1 MIASYSGMK
10 TILSFKSTFILCLY
24 LSVLC
29 KTSLCR
35 AGVDVKLTQKLNLP
49 EVQEAEILSKSFTDR
64 VLPKDVQQGES
75 GNVVLSKMAD
85 NTVAYWW
92 DTTPLRQTALGRAAD
107 NIEKKAR
114 LKGEIQG
121 SNQVTHFFDLK
132 VLVMQALA
140 RFEYRG
146 WFHAGINY
154 DARAVATEAE
164 IVQPLSKDKD
174 LVVSQ
179 VFNQTESTSRLSFK
193 FNW

>member
-1 MIASYSGMK
+1 MIA
-10 TILSFKSTFILCLY
+10 FILGMNKQ
-24 LSVLC
+24 VLLTYVSIIVMNLFC
-29 KTSLCR
+29 CDFSFARVDLTKTR
-35 AGVDVKLTQKLNLP
+35 KLNLP
-49 EVQEAEILSKSFTDR
+49 ESKEAEFLYKDFTDR
-64 VLPKDVQQGES
+64 ILPKDVQKGES
-75 GNVVLSKMAD
+75 ANVVLSKMAD

-92 DTTPLRQTALGRAAD
+92 DTTPLRQSALGRAAD

-114 LKGEIQG
+114 LKGEIQDA
-121 SNQVTHFFDLK
+121 NQVTHFFDLK

-164 IVQPLSKDKD
+164 IVQPLTKDKD

-179 VFNQTESTSRLSFK
+179 QFNQTESTSRLSLK

>member
-1 MIASYSGMK
+1 M
-10 TILSFKSTFILCLY
+10 
-24 LSVLC
+24 
-29 KTSLCR
+29 
-35 AGVDVKLTQKLNLP
+35 AGAICFARVDVTQTRRLHLP
-49 EVQEAEILSKSFTDR
+49 ESQEVELISKEFTDR
-64 VLPKDVQQGES
+64 VLPKAAQEGES
-75 GNVVLSKMAD
+75 GHAVLAKMAD

-92 DTTPLRQTALGRAAD
+92 DTTPLRNSAIGRAAD

-121 SNQVTHFFDLK
+121 SNELTHFFDLK

-146 WFHAGINY
+146 WFKGGINY

-164 IVQPLSKDKD
+164 IIQSLSKDKE

-179 VFNQTESTSRLSFK
+179 QFNQTESTSRLSLK

>member
-1 MIASYSGMK
+1 MNLFCVDLCFARVDLTK
-10 TILSFKSTFILCLY
+10 T
-24 LSVLC
+24 
-29 KTSLCR
+29 R
-35 AGVDVKLTQKLNLP
+35 KLHMP
-49 EVQEAEILSKSFTDR
+49 ENIEIETLSKNFTDR
-64 VLPKDVQQGES
+64 VLPKDVQEGES
-75 GNVVLSKMAD
+75 GNAVLSKMAD

-92 DTTPLRQTALGRAAD
+92 DTTPLRNSALGRAAE

-114 LKGEIQG
+114 LQGEIQG
-121 SNQVTHFFDLK
+121 TNQVTHFFDLK

-140 RFEYRG
+140 RFEYKG

-179 VFNQTESTSRLSFK
+179 QFNQVESTSRLSLK

>member
-1 MIASYSGMK
+1 MIKQYLIAFLIFTLAGAICFARVDLTK
-10 TILSFKSTFILCLY
+10 T
-24 LSVLC
+24 
-29 KTSLCR
+29 R
-35 AGVDVKLTQKLNLP
+35 KLQLP
-49 EVQEAEILSKSFTDR
+49 ESQEVELVSKDFTDR
-64 VLPKDVQQGES
+64 VLPRDVQQGES

-92 DTTPLRQTALGRAAD
+92 DTTPLRNSAIGRAAD

-140 RFEYRG
+140 RFEYKG

-164 IVQPLSKDKD
+164 IVQPLTKDKD

-179 VFNQTESTSRLSFK
+179 QFNQTESTSRLSLK